1 MSGHLIPIIAVDSV
15 DAIRDFYVD
24 KLGFE
29 HVMGVIGKDGQL
41 DFVTVVLGGARVMFT
56 RGPQSEPAPRAGKR
70 SVDLYLQVD
79 DVERTTSA

>member
-15 DAIRDFYVD
+15 DDIRDFYVD

-56 RGPQSEPAPRAGKR
+56 RGPPGEQAPRAGKR
-70 SVDLYLQVD
+70 SVDIYLRSTTSR
-79 DVERTTSA
+79 RTTSA